1 MTRIQN
7 SHRIEGSVDFD
18 RKIASVRLTGAQARA
33 LSTTARTLVAAPG
46 AGKGIQVDEVRVHME
61 GTTIF
66 GSIGTGDDLV
76 VRYDG
81 TTAALATIETAAFL
95 NQTDRPTRVVS
106 GRSLTATE
114 PLEDTEVEISNS
126 GALTGGSALR
136 VTVVY
141 RVLDV

>member
-1 MTRIQN
+1 
-7 SHRIEGSVDFD
+7 
-18 RKIASVRLTGAQARA
+18 
-33 LSTTARTLVAAPG
+33 
-46 AGKGIQVDEVRVHME
+46 ME

-95 NQTDRPTRVVS
+95 NQTDQPTRVVS

-114 PLEDTEVEISNS
+114 PLEDTEVEIYELRRAHRGLRTQGHGCVSDS
-126 GALTGGSALR
+126 GRIGRCLMASDLLTTAELR
-136 VTVVY
+136 EHLET
-141 RVLDV
+141 RPKRRGP